1 MTRPHFGIVLVIL
14 GTILLAFAVKV
25 RSSRE
30 LIVHIVGSSIV
41 ATEAT
46 ISDDPAVAAM
56 GRPRTPCSGLGASV
70 VNIVD
75 NAPATPLLVAALAGV
90 LVNDWWG
97 DHQHYSAG
105 RVPDALTRIRRGEC
119 GVKEELAHSPR

>member
-1 MTRPHFGIVLVIL
+1 VTRPHFGIVLVIL

-75 NAPATPLLVAALAGV
+75 NAPATPCSLPPSPG
-90 LVNDWWG
+90 
-97 DHQHYSAG
+97 YSSTTGGA
-105 RVPDALTRIRRGEC
+105 TINIIRQGES
-119 GVKEELAHSPR
+119 LMR

>member
-1 MTRPHFGIVLVIL
+1 VTRPHFGIVLVIL

-30 LIVHIVGSSIV
+30 LIVVGSSIV

-46 ISDDPAVAAM
+46 NQRRSGRGCNAAASD
-56 GRPRTPCSGLGASV
+56 SLLWLGASV

-75 NAPATPLLVAALAGV
+75 NAPPPRLARCRPRRGTRQRLAGRPST
-90 LVNDWWG
+90 L
-97 DHQHYSAG
+97 
-105 RVPDALTRIRRGEC
+105 IRQGES
-119 GVKEELAHSPR
+119 LMR